1 MKVFQEQRYWW
12 VLLLLNATSPSSLQ
26 VRNPGE
32 PGSKPFPGYTTS
44 SDSFRAALTPL
55 HKLPTL
61 PADQSLKREVAPNSG
76 DLQSAE
82 SSESFRVDSDG
93 KIRPK
98 VRTRF
103 RSKATPVINNANRLA
118 RPRKKKT
125 GKIVLK
131 RRKVKKLR
139 NRPKKR
145 PPVSEVVR
153 NEGVRDSFGRGGG
166 GGGGSAPEA
175 NRGRP
180 LAELAFATLSREEQ
194 TEEERNVFGTPRWE
208 FVPHTCYCIVSFQV
222 P

>member
-1 MKVFQEQRYWW
+1 M
-12 VLLLLNATSPSSLQ
+12 
-26 VRNPGE
+26 
-32 PGSKPFPGYTTS
+32 
-44 SDSFRAALTPL
+44 
-55 HKLPTL
+55 
-61 PADQSLKREVAPNSG
+61 
-76 DLQSAE
+76 
-82 SSESFRVDSDG
+82 DSDG

-103 RSKATPVINNANRLA
+103 RSKATPVINNANRLAA

-153 NEGVRDSFGRGGG
+153 NV
-166 GGGGSAPEA
+166 GSAPEA

-208 FVPHTCYCIVSFQV
+208 FV
-222 P
+222 

>member
-1 MKVFQEQRYWW
+1 M
-12 VLLLLNATSPSSLQ
+12 Q

-55 HKLPTL
+55 QKLPTL
-61 PADQSLKREVAPNSG
+61 PSTDKSLKREVAPNSG

-103 RSKATPVINNANRLA
+103 RSKATPVINNANRLNA

-153 NEGVRDSFGRGGG
+153 NEGLRDSFGR
-166 GGGGSAPEA
+166 GGSAPEA

-208 FVPHTCYCIVSFQV
+208 FVSC
-222 P
+222 

>member
-1 MKVFQEQRYWW
+1 M
-12 VLLLLNATSPSSLQ
+12 
-26 VRNPGE
+26 
-32 PGSKPFPGYTTS
+32 
-44 SDSFRAALTPL
+44 
-55 HKLPTL
+55 
-61 PADQSLKREVAPNSG
+61 
-76 DLQSAE
+76 
-82 SSESFRVDSDG
+82 DSDG

-103 RSKATPVINNANRLA
+103 RSKATPVINNANRLNA

-153 NEGVRDSFGRGGG
+153 NEGLRDSFGRGG

-208 FVPHTCYCIVSFQV
+208 FVPLVMCYCIVSFQV

>member
-1 MKVFQEQRYWW
+1 MSC
-12 VLLLLNATSPSSLQ
+12 LLNPTCSFLQ

-55 HKLPTL
+55 HKLPPL
-61 PADQSLKREVAPNSG
+61 PDQSLKREVAPSSG

-82 SSESFRVDSDG
+82 SSESFHVDSDG

-153 NEGVRDSFGRGGG
+153 NEVSFGRGAS
-166 GGGGSAPEA
+166 GSAPEA

-180 LAELAFATLSREEQ
+180 LAELAFATLSQEEQ

-208 FVPHTCYCIVSFQV
+208 FVKLVLLHHFLSGSVTSR
-222 P
+222 